1 MIKMSQVKIA
11 LYLDF
16 CLEQTIFIQYLFI
29 HPVTR
34 ILVVPVRYVLDQ
46 DLISKCSLFV

>member
-16 CLEQTIFIQYLFI
+16 CLDQTIFIQYLFI
-29 HPVTR
+29 HSVSR
-34 ILVVPVRYVLDQ
+34 ILVIPVRYVLDQ
-46 DLISKCSLFV
+46 DLCSLFV